1 MRKGIKTKKKI
12 AEAFKNL
19 MIEKS
24 FEDIRV
30 QDITDLCNLTRL
42 TFYYHY
48 QDKYDLLNKIFYMEI
63 IEPVRGNIDLN
74 TWPDILMKS
83 LKSMRRSKKY
93 YIRAMSIRSEEYK
106 KNLFDIAKMIMHETI
121 IKISESEFVNPS
133 DINFLSG
140 FFAYG
145 LSGMIHEWCING
157 MKEEPSWLVAESVH
171 ILEDMRRFAVV
182 RYFTKDKDK
191 K

>member
-74 TWPDILMKS
+74 TWSDMLMKS

-145 LSGMIHEWCING
+145 LLGMIHEWCING

>member
-1 MRKGIKTKKKI
+1 MKKGIKTKKKI

-74 TWPDILMKS
+74 I
-83 LKSMRRSKKY
+83 
-93 YIRAMSIRSEEYK
+93 
-106 KNLFDIAKMIMHETI
+106 
-121 IKISESEFVNPS
+121 
-133 DINFLSG
+133 
-140 FFAYG
+140 
-145 LSGMIHEWCING
+145 
-157 MKEEPSWLVAESVH
+157 
-171 ILEDMRRFAVV
+171 
-182 RYFTKDKDK
+182 
-191 K
+191 